1 MPELSIRKIIEKT
14 LSGEIRIPSFQRGFV
29 WEPEKVAFFIDSLYK
44 GYPIG
49 SLLFWRTNI
58 RLENERQLGNYSLPE
73 PTKGYPLDYVLDGQQ
88 RITSIFSVFQTELTA
103 VSTVSSWMDIYY
115 ILGSSVESQQS
126 QFVPLDANNVD
137 AKKHFPLNC
146 LFDSVKYRK
155 ATEHLDDQTK
165 IEVDKL
171 QETFKEIQIPFQLM
185 ETDDRAHVAIVFE
198 RINRTG
204 VPLDSFQLL
213 KAWSWSTDFDLQE
226 QLDDLSSDL
235 ADYGYDGLT
244 SDQDLLLK
252 CFTGYILGSTSPG
265 AITQLDGEH
274 IRANFDEIKNGIK
287 SSVDFI
293 RGELKL
299 NSLKYLPYGVHI
311 GVATQFIKKGD
322 WVHEHNVYDDF
333 EEINR
338 EQRAYYRS
346 MAPDAMDYTIHHKYK
361 KEELGLPETIMGY
374 KRADGSFGIR
384 NQVVVISLVQC
395 SNNAAQRISAACN
408 VPATFVD
415 AACGEFPDRFERTRR
430 GFITTGT
437 HPNTFGVVLLSLGC
451 QQTDPEDVAEE
462 IRKTGRPVVN
472 ISIQADGGVTK
483 AIQDGIAAVED
494 LKRQAEAQKREP
506 CPLSGLIIGGYNGGS
521 DWTSGLS
528 ANPVVGEAIDMHLS
542 AGGRAVEVCGRGGY
556 PTTAASY
563 EIGMRLMDI
572 GDFFNE
578 DCTRRGGKG
587 LSQVNPT
594 PGNKAGGLT
603 TMTEK
608 NLGSFKTQGHR
619 RILGILDCG
628 DPVPGAG
635 AWGINQAQG
644 ANDAYASTTL
654 AMSGCHICLFTTGRG
669 NPIGNACMT
678 TIKITGNPQTA
689 TALEDMIDYSA
700 APMLYGEL
708 SLQESGRELYELLL
722 RVANGEETKAEK
734 LGDYSWT
741 TPHGTSYNG
750 DY

>member
-1 MPELSIRKIIEKT
+1 M
-14 LSGEIRIPSFQRGFV
+14 
-29 WEPEKVAFFIDSLYK
+29 
-44 GYPIG
+44 
-49 SLLFWRTNI
+49 
-58 RLENERQLGNYSLPE
+58 
-73 PTKGYPLDYVLDGQQ
+73 
-88 RITSIFSVFQTELTA
+88 
-103 VSTVSSWMDIYY
+103 
-115 ILGSSVESQQS
+115 
-126 QFVPLDANNVD
+126 
-137 AKKHFPLNC
+137 
-146 LFDSVKYRK
+146 
-155 ATEHLDDQTK
+155 
-165 IEVDKL
+165 
-171 QETFKEIQIPFQLM
+171 
-185 ETDDRAHVAIVFE
+185 
-198 RINRTG
+198 
-204 VPLDSFQLL
+204 
-213 KAWSWSTDFDLQE
+213 
-226 QLDDLSSDL
+226 
-235 ADYGYDGLT
+235 
-244 SDQDLLLK
+244 
-252 CFTGYILGSTSPG
+252 
-265 AITQLDGEH
+265 
-274 IRANFDEIKNGIK
+274 
-287 SSVDFI
+287 
-293 RGELKL
+293 
-299 NSLKYLPYGVHI
+299 
-311 GVATQFIKKGD
+311 
-322 WVHEHNVYDDF
+322 
-333 EEINR
+333 
-338 EQRAYYRS
+338 
-346 MAPDAMDYTIHHKYK
+346 
-361 KEELGLPETIMGY
+361 
-374 KRADGSFGIR
+374 
-384 NQVVVISLVQC
+384 
-395 SNNAAQRISAACN
+395 
-408 VPATFVD
+408 
-415 AACGEFPDRFERTRR
+415 
-430 GFITTGT
+430 
-437 HPNTFGVVLLSLGC
+437 VLLSLGC

-700 APMLYGEL
+700 APMPDTTAASKAARSGNGL
-708 SLQESGRELYELLL
+708 ESKDGCMAIYAPTRHRIVEAILTGVIFSF
-722 RVANGEETKAEK
+722 RKIPASSVTNT
-734 LGDYSWT
+734 GDARFSIA
-741 TPHGTSYNG
+741 TSAWRA
-750 DY
+750 

>member
-1 MPELSIRKIIEKT
+1 
-14 LSGEIRIPSFQRGFV
+14 
-29 WEPEKVAFFIDSLYK
+29 
-44 GYPIG
+44 
-49 SLLFWRTNI
+49 
-58 RLENERQLGNYSLPE
+58 
-73 PTKGYPLDYVLDGQQ
+73 
-88 RITSIFSVFQTELTA
+88 
-103 VSTVSSWMDIYY
+103 
-115 ILGSSVESQQS
+115 
-126 QFVPLDANNVD
+126 
-137 AKKHFPLNC
+137 
-146 LFDSVKYRK
+146 
-155 ATEHLDDQTK
+155 
-165 IEVDKL
+165 
-171 QETFKEIQIPFQLM
+171 
-185 ETDDRAHVAIVFE
+185 
-198 RINRTG
+198 
-204 VPLDSFQLL
+204 
-213 KAWSWSTDFDLQE
+213 
-226 QLDDLSSDL
+226 
-235 ADYGYDGLT
+235 
-244 SDQDLLLK
+244 
-252 CFTGYILGSTSPG
+252 
-265 AITQLDGEH
+265 
-274 IRANFDEIKNGIK
+274 
-287 SSVDFI
+287 
-293 RGELKL
+293 
-299 NSLKYLPYGVHI
+299 
-311 GVATQFIKKGD
+311 
-322 WVHEHNVYDDF
+322 
-333 EEINR
+333 
-338 EQRAYYRS
+338 
-346 MAPDAMDYTIHHKYK
+346 
-361 KEELGLPETIMGY
+361 
-374 KRADGSFGIR
+374 
-384 NQVVVISLVQC
+384 
-395 SNNAAQRISAACN
+395 
-408 VPATFVD
+408 
-415 AACGEFPDRFERTRR
+415 
-430 GFITTGT
+430 
-437 HPNTFGVVLLSLGC
+437 
-451 QQTDPEDVAEE
+451 
-462 IRKTGRPVVN
+462 
-472 ISIQADGGVTK
+472 
-483 AIQDGIAAVED
+483 
-494 LKRQAEAQKREP
+494 
-506 CPLSGLIIGGYNGGS
+506 
-521 DWTSGLS
+521 
-528 ANPVVGEAIDMHLS
+528 MHLS

-708 SLQESGRELYELLL
+708 SLQESGRALYELLL